1 MDKAC
6 YSGDLLVIYPNGFP
20 MKHLTGLP
28 LSFLLAGAVFAQS
41 AGHPPVGHG
50 AGHPAPAQAGSSHG
64 SFRVTPDMLAPRTPP
79 QAVELPHEG
88 KVVSTITASGYSY
101 VEVAATAGTEWI
113 AGPATTLKAG
123 DTIRYSDG
131 PVMANFTSKSL
142 QRTFAKI
149 TFVDH
154 VMVVSK

>member
-1 MDKAC
+1 
-6 YSGDLLVIYPNGFP
+6 
-20 MKHLTGLP
+20 MKLLTGVP
-28 LSFLLAGAVFAQS
+28 LSFLLAGAVFAQT

-50 AGHPAPAQAGSSHG
+50 AGHPVAAQAPGGHG
-64 SFRVTPDMLAPRTPP
+64 SFRVTPDMLMPATPP
-79 QAVELPHEG
+79 KAAELPREA
-88 KVVSTITASGYSY
+88 KVVSAVSASGYSY
-101 VEVAATAGTEWI
+101 VEVAAGEGTEWI

-154 VMVVSK
+154 VVVVTK